1 MKLITIL
8 DCYIHDDTILNKL
21 ENFIDLLK
29 NKGRTILLL
38 SNSLVPEHVQKKID
52 YFFYDSNNPM
62 FSEDWD
68 ITSDYIVQS
77 DMGDFTTFDTYPLLQ
92 PHGLSVM
99 INLYR
104 GVQIAKELGFTH
116 FEKLEYDPLFGDDSF
131 DELMD
136 LSNKCILSNKKSL
149 FFLNDKTNPE
159 DFSFHYFFSD
169 IDFFLNNTQ
178 PITNEDDYR
187 NIINKLYGNSFFIT
201 VERFLYETFNHV
213 DKSQLYLI
221 SENERDLTFKNV
233 YWNSEI
239 SRNNLPKKYK
249 NCGSRIYKILDNL
262 GKDINDYLIVLSHN
276 FSDNTIKRKIDCHFD
291 DGVIYTIYHN
301 LSGKGSFSFSSLT
314 LNLTH
319 IDVYENDE
327 LIYTEHI
334 SKCKN
339 ILRHK

>member
-8 DCYIHDDTILNKL
+8 DCYIHDDGILTKL

-29 NKGRTILLL
+29 TKGRTILLL
-38 SNSLVPEHVQKKID
+38 SNSLTPEHIQKKID

-104 GVQIAKELGFTH
+104 GLKIAKELGFTH
-116 FEKLEYDPLFGDDSF
+116 FEKLEYDPLFSDDSF
-131 DELMD
+131 NELVD
-136 LSNKCILSNKKSL
+136 LPNKCILSNKKSL
-149 FFLNDKTNPE
+149 FFLNDKTTPE

-187 NIINKLYGNSFFIT
+187 CVINKLYGGSIFIN

-221 SENERDLTFKNV
+221 NESERDLTFKDV

-249 NCGSRIYKILDNL
+249 NCGSRIYKVIDKFGNQIDNHVV
-262 GKDINDYLIVLSHN
+262 VLSNN
-276 FSDNTIKRKIDCHFD
+276 FSENTVERKIDCHFD
-291 DGVIYTIYHN
+291 DGVIYTIQHT
-301 LSGKGSFSFSSLT
+301 LLGKNTFTFSSLT
-314 LNLTH
+314 PNLTH

-334 SKCKN
+334 SNCKN